1 MTRRKYQRRIETQV
15 TALCLALDTK
25 GFFYEKWGATQH
37 CKAGDWIVERD
48 GQLYTVDAEVF
59 RRTYVNVGPG
69 RYKKVT
75 PVWAEIASERGV
87 VRTKEGSTVVEPGDF
102 IVSNDEAGQDTW
114 AMNAAEFRQLYV
126 LDESEDVEHGVSDI
140 ERG

>member
-75 PVWAEIASERGV
+75 PVWAEVASERGV